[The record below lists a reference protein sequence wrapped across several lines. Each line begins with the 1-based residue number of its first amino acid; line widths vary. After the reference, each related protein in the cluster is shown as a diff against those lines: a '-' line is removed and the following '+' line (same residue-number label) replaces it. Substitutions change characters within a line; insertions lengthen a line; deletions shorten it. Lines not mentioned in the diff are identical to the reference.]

1 MGWFTR
7 RALAL
12 GLSGTVLASSL
23 LGAGTA
29 LANSK
34 TADFDLVVSKGG
46 SACLPHAK
54 GEVKIRSIGPVDI
67 MDVTLDNMLP
77 KSDFDLFV
85 LQLPT
90 APFGVSWYQADIPTN
105 DDGHGH
111 ARVIGKFSDQT
122 FAVAPGVGA
131 APKTFASHPVDD
143 EGNSIASAD
152 HNAQFGPVQMYHL
165 GVWFDSPVDAENAG
179 CSDAVTPFNGTHDAG
194 IQVLNTSQYPNAKG
208 PLSLVSGS

>member
-12 GLSGTVLASSL
+12 GFSTTLLASSLVGAGTVLA
-23 LGAGTA
+23 A
-29 LANSK
+29 SK

-46 SACLPHAK
+46 AACLPNAS
-54 GEVKIRSIGPVDI
+54 GEVHIRSIGPVEI
-67 MDVTLDNMLP
+67 MDVNVDHLLP

-105 DDGHGH
+105 EDGHGH
-111 ARVIGKFSDQT
+111 VRVIGKFSDQT
-122 FAVAPGVGA
+122 FAVAPGVGP
-131 APKTFASHPVDD
+131 APKTFDSHPVDD

-152 HNAQFGPVQMYHL
+152 TNAQFGPVQMYHT

-179 CSDAVTPFNGTHDAG
+179 CADAVTPFNGTHDAG
-194 IQVLNTSQYPNAKG
+194 IQVLNSSNFPNDKG